1 MYEILV
7 WGTGSGAEKY
17 LKLHAEILDYVRIWA
32 FIDGEEKAEGDFVMP
47 DGSVRKKISPSQIG
61 SYTYDYII
69 VLSTYFKEIFSDAM
83 ELGVP
88 LDKILDGTEFYKL
101 WRKEGFHYFKKKYG
115 FFAGEKKEYG
125 GIYEE
130 SDYVWVSWLQGWEK
144 APVLVQKCI
153 ESTKRYAKDKEFIFL
168 TWENIRDYV
177 EIPDYVMEKFSA
189 GMIRPAFFSDIL
201 RLLLLEKYGGLWVD
215 ATVFCMGDFHYLYR
229 GSDFFAFRVLD
240 EEVIASS
247 WFLYAAKGHA
257 IVKETLQMVLRYCRE
272 MTEMEHYYIFH
283 YFFRMAAESC
293 REEWDKVP
301 EVDGS
306 NCYLLFGNMNLPYAQ
321 EKFQQIAEI
330 MPVQKLN
337 YRQHIE
343 IEKKGTFHWHIVQGI
358 SDRTITDKELS

>member
-1 MYEILV
+1 MYEILI
-7 WGTGSGAEKY
+7 WGAGSGAKKY
-17 LKLHAEILDYVRIWA
+17 LKLHAEILDYVRIQA
-32 FIDGEEKAEGDFVMP
+32 FIERGILEGKEETFVMP
-47 DGSVRKKISPSQIG
+47 DGTARKKINPEQINR
-61 SYTYDYII
+61 YAYDYIV
-69 VLSTYFKEIFSDAM
+69 VLSTYFDEILSVAAGH
-83 ELGVP
+83 GVP
-88 LDKILDGTEFYKL
+88 SDKILDGTGFYKL
-101 WRKEGFHYFKKKYG
+101 WRKEGFYYFKEKYG
-115 FFAGEKKEYG
+115 YFASNKKKCNVT
-125 GIYEE
+125 YEE

-144 APVLVQKCI
+144 APVLVRKCM
-153 ESTKRYAKDKEFIFL
+153 ESTKRQAKGKKFVFL

-189 GMIRPAFFSDIL
+189 GVIRPAFFSDIL

-215 ATVFCMGDFHYLYR
+215 ATVFCMGDFLYLYR
-229 GSDFFAFRVLD
+229 DSDFFAFRVLD

-306 NCYLLFGNMNLPYAQ
+306 NCYLLFGNINLPYVQ
-321 EKFQQIAEI
+321 EKFQEMAEI

-343 IEKKGTFHWHIVQGI
+343 IEKKDTFYWHIVY
-358 SDRTITDKELS
+358 EL